1 MNTIPANAASG
12 GYQLKSD
19 LARICLPASHAH
31 DERNLA
37 WVNSICLVFLII
49 GLAGFRA
56 TPPPPIPVKPLEEP
70 ALVELA
76 TPPPPPPTT
85 PEELKPEEPTPDK
98 TEAPPPMVRVTMASP
113 TIRFA
118 VPTPG
123 NIIVP
128 EKLAV
133 APPGDNGP
141 QAAPAREKATAPSL
155 LGNTGHGG
163 DRPQPEYPKMA
174 QDLGQQG
181 TVVLLLTA
189 DEAGIVISAEVEQ
202 SSGSSIL
209 DHAAADFVKRHWTVA
224 PGARGRMFR
233 APIRYQ
239 LN

>member
-1 MNTIPANAASG
+1 
-12 GYQLKSD
+12 
-19 LARICLPASHAH
+19 
-31 DERNLA
+31 
-37 WVNSICLVFLII
+37 
-49 GLAGFRA
+49 
-56 TPPPPIPVKPLEEP
+56 
-70 ALVELA
+70 
-76 TPPPPPPTT
+76 
-85 PEELKPEEPTPDK
+85 
-98 TEAPPPMVRVTMASP
+98 MVRVTMASP

-128 EKLAV
+128 ENLAV
-133 APPGDNGP
+133 APPGDSAP
-141 QAAPAREKATAPSL
+141 AAPAREKTAAPGL

-209 DHAAADFVKRHWTVA
+209 DHAAAEFVKRHWTVA
-224 PGARGRMFR
+224 PGARGRKFR